1 MTCEAF
7 EVFLSGYLDE
17 ELTQQERQKVSLHLE
32 ACAQCQQMLVLLQK
46 ARQAAQA
53 MDIQSPTKEEWGLMQ
68 SRILENTSRGVGW
81 IILVVWS
88 VFTVGYGLFHYAV
101 SPTEPLIEKILIFG
115 IFLGFALLFLS
126 VLLQRLREHKTDRYR
141 GVLK

>member
-1 MTCEAF
+1 MTCEAI
-7 EVFLSGYLDE
+7 EVFLSGFLDE

-32 ACAQCQQMLVLLQK
+32 TCAQCQQMLALLQK
-46 ARQAAQA
+46 ARQAAQT
-53 MDIQSPTKEEWGLMQ
+53 MDIQSPTKEEWSLMQ

-101 SPTEPLIEKILIFG
+101 SPTEPLIEKILVFG
-115 IFLGFALLFLS
+115 VFLGFALLFLS
-126 VLLQRLREHKTDRYR
+126 VLMQRLREHKTDRYR